1 MNANINS
8 IDTAILTVF
17 KRELRSIE
25 ALNRGFH
32 PAVIEYLT
40 QRIAEIEEPP
50 PKPPPKVIH
59 TLSENERTATVHRI
73 GSTYYVRMYESETLI
88 EERSMAEHMDHYTT
102 SEQYAEDCAENWV
115 FHEPPPPNLSDSC

>member
-17 KRELRSIE
+17 KRELQSIE
-25 ALNRGFH
+25 ALNRGCH
-32 PAVIEYLT
+32 PAVIEYLSL
-40 QRIAEIEEPP
+40 RIAEIEEPR
-50 PKPPPKVIH
+50 PKVIH

-115 FHEPPPPNLSDSC
+115 YHGPPPPNLSDSC